1 MSVVKIV
8 KGDLIRMFLAGHF
21 DMIFHGANCKKT
33 MGAGIAK
40 TIREVFPEAYD
51 ADQLDTRP
59 PLSRL
64 GGYSSAKVAC
74 GKVVNLYTQFYPGA
88 NFEYSALISALEKL
102 ERELKRPTRVGVPLI
117 GAGIG
122 GGDWDVI
129 KSILENT
136 GENMQITI
144 VEYER

>member
-1 MSVVKIV
+1 MSVVKTV

-21 DMIFHGANCKKT
+21 DMICHGANCKKT

-51 ADQLDTRP
+51 ADRLDTRP
-59 PLSRL
+59 PLYRL

-102 ERELKRPTRVGVPLI
+102 ERELKRPTKIGVPLI

-122 GGDWDVI
+122 GGDWNVI

-136 GENMQITI
+136 GENMQIII
-144 VEYER
+144 VEYEK

>member
-1 MSVVKIV
+1 MSVVKTV

-21 DMIFHGANCKKT
+21 DMICHGANCQKV
-33 MGAGIAK
+33 MGGGIAK
-40 TIREVFPEAYD
+40 TIREVFPEAYQ
-51 ADQLDTRP
+51 ADTSDTRA
-59 PLSRL
+59 PLVRL

-74 GKVVNLYTQFYPGA
+74 GKVVNLYTQFYPGP

-102 ERELKRPTRVGVPLI
+102 ERELKRPTKIGVPMI

-122 GGDWDVI
+122 RGDWNVI

-144 VEYER
+144 VEYEK